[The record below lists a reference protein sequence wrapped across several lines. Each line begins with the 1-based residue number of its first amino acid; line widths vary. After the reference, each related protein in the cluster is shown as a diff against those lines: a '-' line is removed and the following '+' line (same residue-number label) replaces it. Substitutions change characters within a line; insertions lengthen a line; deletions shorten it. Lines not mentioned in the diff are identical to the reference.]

1 MSDRDDHH
9 ASETEPLSAEDLA
22 WLQSV
27 RRGQDRQRQVTLQL
41 FHRDGVHEVLL
52 AEGSGV
58 VLGRD
63 YPADEIV
70 NDASLSREHAHVEL
84 LDGAVWVQDLG
95 STNGTWVDGERI
107 EQRAQVALG
116 QSLALGSVT
125 AVIVPEEGARRGRA
139 RLDSH
144 DRFVRSLDA
153 EIERAHAFSRSLALL
168 MIRGE
173 DRRRGQ
179 LGSWLPAVR
188 RKLRPFDQA
197 ALYSGDT
204 LELLLPETTEEAAR
218 ATAAALI
225 QHSEPLVCG
234 VAVFP
239 GHASSAEELVDAAR
253 SAVQHAF
260 GDEPIQAALPS
271 HSVILTPDL
280 VASTSGLIVRS
291 SAMLEVYQTVDKLA
305 RSTIPVLILGETG
318 TGKEVVARE
327 IHRRGKRADHPMIC
341 VNCGGIPGNLVES
354 TLFGHEK
361 GAFTGAANKHQGVFE
376 AADGGTVLLDE
387 VGELPAAA
395 QAALLR
401 VLESKRITRV
411 GSTAEIDVDVR
422 VLAATHRDLDAMT
435 ESGEFRQDLL
445 YRLNAMTL
453 RVPPLRERPDEIEAL
468 ARSFIEE
475 ANAANECVVRGLDED
490 AQRLLL
496 QYSWPG
502 NVRELRNA
510 IERGVVL
517 AWEGR
522 IAVDDLPE
530 AVRAL
535 EPRAPRVTQATQTDP
550 LPLDQMDTSGG
561 LRDQIQRYE
570 IQLIIDAVRNA
581 GGDRKLAAA
590 ALEMPVRTL
599 NHKIKQYEIP
609 LSAFE

>member
-271 HSVILTPDL
+271 ARKMPPEDSEELDRQVL
-280 VASTSGLIVRS
+280 VSFPAGWNETSPSLVRTTRPSPNS
-291 SAMLEVYQTVDKLA
+291 S
-305 RSTIPVLILGETG
+305 P
-318 TGKEVVARE
+318 
-327 IHRRGKRADHPMIC
+327 
-341 VNCGGIPGNLVES
+341 
-354 TLFGHEK
+354 
-361 GAFTGAANKHQGVFE
+361 
-376 AADGGTVLLDE
+376 
-387 VGELPAAA
+387 
-395 QAALLR
+395 LLR
-401 VLESKRITRV
+401 HFL
-411 GSTAEIDVDVR
+411 
-422 VLAATHRDLDAMT
+422 
-435 ESGEFRQDLL
+435 
-445 YRLNAMTL
+445 TL
-453 RVPPLRERPDEIEAL
+453 RH
-468 ARSFIEE
+468 
-475 ANAANECVVRGLDED
+475 
-490 AQRLLL
+490 
-496 QYSWPG
+496 
-502 NVRELRNA
+502 
-510 IERGVVL
+510 VVL
-517 AWEGR
+517 DRLSYSRRETP
-522 IAVDDLPE
+522 V
-530 AVRAL
+530 
-535 EPRAPRVTQATQTDP
+535 
-550 LPLDQMDTSGG
+550 
-561 LRDQIQRYE
+561 
-570 IQLIIDAVRNA
+570 NA
-581 GGDRKLAAA
+581 
-590 ALEMPVRTL
+590 
-599 NHKIKQYEIP
+599 
-609 LSAFE
+609 